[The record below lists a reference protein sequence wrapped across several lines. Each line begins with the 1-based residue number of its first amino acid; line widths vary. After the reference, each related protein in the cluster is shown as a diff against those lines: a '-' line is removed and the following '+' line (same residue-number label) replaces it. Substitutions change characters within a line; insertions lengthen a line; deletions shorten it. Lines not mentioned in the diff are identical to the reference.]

1 MIRSTKGCCLLCSST
16 LLSALA
22 LLPAAS
28 HAQSTSN
35 LAPRISLAGVV
46 DSARAETLCATM
58 PPAFVLGFAGLSV
71 ADADVGAGLMHARV
85 ELEPAATSGAS
96 VLIPGLAALPGLV
109 IIREDPDRIR
119 FNAPLDSVNAAFAAL
134 EYRGASDGDMLD
146 LIADDQQ
153 LPPLSTEI
161 RLLIATDPKVAGAQ
175 FSPCRPPPD
184 LRPESDTGA
193 SNSDDITL
201 PQPLLFDVAGVQA
214 GDVVDLLNDGELI
227 GSIIAAGTTAVVTD
241 PAPVVDTTGL
251 YSVSVNGDAGSA
263 SWSVA
268 IVPALIFANGFEE
281 PGLR

>member
-1 MIRSTKGCCLLCSST
+1 MIRSAAGFGLPSIAALLF
-16 LLSALA
+16 ALA

-46 DSARAETLCATM
+46 DSARAETLCAAM
-58 PPAFVLGFAGLSV
+58 PPAFDLGFAGLSV
-71 ADADVGAGLMHARV
+71 ADGDVGAGLVHARV
-85 ELEPAATSGAS
+85 ELEPALASAAS
-96 VLIPGLAALPGLV
+96 VLIPGLADLPGV
-109 IIREDPDRIR
+109 EIIREEPDRIR

-146 LIADDQQ
+146 LIADDLQ

-161 RLLIATDPKVAGAQ
+161 RLLIATDPKLAGAQ
-175 FSPCRPPPD
+175 FTPCRPPPD

-193 SNSDDITL
+193 STSDDITL

-214 GDVVDLLNDGELI
+214 GDVIDLLNDGVLI
-227 GSIIAAGTTAVVTD
+227 GSSIAAGTTAVVTD

-268 IVPALIFANGFEE
+268 IVPAVMFADGFEE
-281 PGLR
+281 PVR

>member
-1 MIRSTKGCCLLCSST
+1 MIRSATGFGLPSIAALLF
-16 LLSALA
+16 ALA

-46 DSARAETLCATM
+46 DSARAETLCAAM
-58 PPAFVLGFAGLSV
+58 PPAFDLGFAGLSV
-71 ADADVGAGLMHARV
+71 ADADVGTGLVHARV
-85 ELEPAATSGAS
+85 ELEPALAFAAS
-96 VLIPGLAALPGLV
+96 VLIPGLADLPGV
-109 IIREDPDRIR
+109 EIIREEPDRIR
-119 FNAPLDSVNAAFAAL
+119 FNAPLGSVNAAFAAL

-146 LIADDQQ
+146 LIADDLQ

-161 RLLIATDPKVAGAQ
+161 RLLIATDPKLAGAQ
-175 FSPCRPPPD
+175 FTPCRPPPD

-193 SNSDDITL
+193 STSDDITL

-214 GDVVDLLNDGELI
+214 GDVIDLLNDGVLI
-227 GSIIAAGTTAVVTD
+227 GSSIAAGTTAVVTD

-251 YSVSVNGDAGSA
+251 YSVRVNGDAGSA

-268 IVPALIFANGFEE
+268 IVPAVIFADGFEE
-281 PGLR
+281 PVP